1 MPTPFAPPVIL
12 AHNARADL
20 HTLIRAHSTPQS
32 LALRARIVLRSAD
45 GDRPSNLPISREF
58 GCDNHTVGT
67 WRRRYLDRID
77 TMLVRW
83 FPQRAAVGK
92 LLFHHSQ
99 AITMEEKAHDH
110 LSDSQRAGAHTT
122 EGTLFVAFELSEKT
136 WKLGF
141 TTGHGQKPR
150 ERTVTARQQE
160 RVLDEIAHAKRR
172 LGLPASAA
180 VVSCYEAGREGFWLH
195 RFLQGH
201 GITNHVVD
209 SSSIEVNRR
218 RRRAKSDGL
227 DVRKLLSM
235 LLRYA
240 HGERQVWQ
248 VVKVPSVEAEDQR
261 HLHRDLETLKQE
273 RASTMT
279 RIEGLLSSQGLR
291 VTSLTKLPE
300 QLEALRLWDGSPMPP
315 GLRRRVLRVY
325 AHYTFLSEQI
335 AAVEAERR
343 TQLQTSS
350 EASIDKVRQLMQLKG
365 IGINGAWLLVMEFFG
380 WRAFKNRREVGG
392 LAGFTPTPYQ
402 SGESAREQ
410 GMSKSGNRHVRWMTT
425 ELAWSWRRF
434 QPDSA
439 LSVWFR
445 ERFGSGGKR
454 LRRIGIVAVAR
465 KLLIALWRFLET
477 GVIPVGAVLKEG

>member
-1 MPTPFAPPVIL
+1 MTTAVTHHEQRNPTEA
-12 AHNARADL
+12 
-20 HTLIRAHSTPQS
+20 
-32 LALRARIVLRSAD
+32 
-45 GDRPSNLPISREF
+45 
-58 GCDNHTVGT
+58 
-67 WRRRYLDRID
+67 
-77 TMLVRW
+77 
-83 FPQRAAVGK
+83 
-92 LLFHHSQ
+92 
-99 AITMEEKAHDH
+99 
-110 LSDSQRAGAHTT
+110 
-122 EGTLFVAFELSEKT
+122 TLFVAFELSEKT
-136 WKLGF
+136 WELGF

-150 ERTVTARQQE
+150 ERTVTARHHE
-160 RVLDEIAHAKRR
+160 LVLNEIAQAKRR
-172 LGLPASAA
+172 FGLPETAS
-180 VVSCYEAGREGFWLH
+180 VVSGYEAGREGFWLH
-195 RFLQGH
+195 RFLQAH

-209 SSSIEVNRR
+209 SSSIEVN

-240 HGERQVWQ
+240 HGERQVWH
-248 VVKVPSVEAEDQR
+248 VVQVPSVEAEDQR

-291 VTSLTKLPE
+291 VPSLTKLPE
-300 QLEALRLWDGSPMPP
+300 QLEALRLWDGSPIPP

-325 AHYTFLSEQI
+325 AQYTFLSEQI

-343 TQLQTSS
+343 AQLQTST
-350 EASIDKVRQLMQLKG
+350 EAHITKVRQLMQRKG
-365 IGINGAWLLVMEFFG
+365 IGINGAGLLVMEFFG

-410 GMSKSGNRHVRWMTT
+410 GITKAGNRHVRWMTT
-425 ELAWSWRRF
+425 ELAWSWLRF

-454 LRRIGIVAVAR
+454 LRRMGIVAVAR

-477 GVIPVGAVLKEG
+477 GVLPAGAVLKEG

>member
-1 MPTPFAPPVIL
+1 MTY
-12 AHNARADL
+12 
-20 HTLIRAHSTPQS
+20 STTKF
-32 LALRARIVLRSAD
+32 D
-45 GDRPSNLPISREF
+45 GM
-58 GCDNHTVGT
+58 
-67 WRRRYLDRID
+67 W
-77 TMLVRW
+77 
-83 FPQRAAVGK
+83 
-92 LLFHHSQ
+92 
-99 AITMEEKAHDH
+99 
-110 LSDSQRAGAHTT
+110 
-122 EGTLFVAFELSEKT
+122 
-136 WKLGF
+136 
-141 TTGHGQKPR
+141 
-150 ERTVTARQQE
+150 
-160 RVLDEIAHAKRR
+160 
-172 LGLPASAA
+172 
-180 VVSCYEAGREGFWLH
+180 
-195 RFLQGH
+195 FLQGH

-209 SSSIEVNRR
+209 SSAIEVNRR

-248 VVKVPSVEAEDQR
+248 VVKVPSVEAEDRR

-300 QLEALRLWDGSPMPP
+300 QLEALRLWDGAPLPP

-335 AAVEAERR
+335 AEVEAERR
-343 TQLQTSS
+343 AHLQTSTDTH
-350 EASIDKVRQLMQLKG
+350 IDKMRQLMQLKG

-380 WRAFKNRREVGG
+380 WRAFTNRREVGG

-402 SGESAREQ
+402 SGDSAREQ
-410 GMSKSGNRHVRWMTT
+410 GITKAGNRHVRWMTT
-425 ELAWSWRRF
+425 ELAWSWLRF

-445 ERFGSGGKR
+445 ERFGNGGKR

-477 GVIPVGAVLKEG
+477 GVIPAGAVLKEV

>member
-1 MPTPFAPPVIL
+1 
-12 AHNARADL
+12 
-20 HTLIRAHSTPQS
+20 
-32 LALRARIVLRSAD
+32 
-45 GDRPSNLPISREF
+45 
-58 GCDNHTVGT
+58 
-67 WRRRYLDRID
+67 
-77 TMLVRW
+77 
-83 FPQRAAVGK
+83 
-92 LLFHHSQ
+92 
-99 AITMEEKAHDH
+99 
-110 LSDSQRAGAHTT
+110 
-122 EGTLFVAFELSEKT
+122 
-136 WKLGF
+136 
-141 TTGHGQKPR
+141 
-150 ERTVTARQQE
+150 
-160 RVLDEIAHAKRR
+160 
-172 LGLPASAA
+172 

-201 GITNHVVD
+201 GITNQVVD
-209 SSSIEVNRR
+209 SSAIEVNRR

-235 LLRYA
+235 LIRYH

-273 RASTMT
+273 RASTTT
-279 RIEGLLSSQGLR
+279 RIEGLLSRQGLR

-300 QLEALRLWDGSPMPP
+300 QLDALRRWDGSPMPP

-325 AHYTFLSEQI
+325 AHHTFLSEQM

-343 TQLQTSS
+343 AQLQTSS

-365 IGINGAWLLVMEFFG
+365 VGINGAWLLVMEFFG

-410 GMSKSGNRHVRWMTT
+410 GMTKSGNRHVRWMTT
-425 ELAWSWRRF
+425 ELAWSWLRF

-439 LSVWFR
+439 LSCWFR
-445 ERFGSGGKR
+445 ERFGGGGKR

-465 KLLIALWRFLET
+465 KLLMALWRFLET
-477 GVIPVGAVLKEG
+477 GVLPAGAVRKEA

>member
-1 MPTPFAPPVIL
+1 L
-12 AHNARADL
+12 QKS
-20 HTLIRAHSTPQS
+20 HT
-32 LALRARIVLRSAD
+32 
-45 GDRPSNLPISREF
+45 
-58 GCDNHTVGT
+58 
-67 WRRRYLDRID
+67 
-77 TMLVRW
+77 
-83 FPQRAAVGK
+83 
-92 LLFHHSQ
+92 
-99 AITMEEKAHDH
+99 
-110 LSDSQRAGAHTT
+110 
-122 EGTLFVAFELSEKT
+122 
-136 WKLGF
+136 
-141 TTGHGQKPR
+141 
-150 ERTVTARQQE
+150 
-160 RVLDEIAHAKRR
+160 
-172 LGLPASAA
+172 
-180 VVSCYEAGREGFWLH
+180 H
-195 RFLQGH
+195 RFLQGQ

-209 SSSIEVNRR
+209 SSAIEVNRR

-235 LLRYA
+235 LMRYA
-240 HGERQVWQ
+240 QGERQVWQ
-248 VVKVPSVEAEDQR
+248 VVKAPAVEAEDQR

-300 QLEALRLWDGSPMPP
+300 QLEALRLWDGSPIPP

-335 AAVEAERR
+335 AEVEAERR
-343 TQLQTSS
+343 AQLQTSS

-410 GMSKSGNRHVRWMTT
+410 GITKSGNRHVRWMTT
-425 ELAWSWRRF
+425 ELAWSWLRF

-445 ERFGSGGKR
+445 ARFGGGGKR

-477 GVIPVGAVLKEG
+477 GVLPEGAILKAA